1 MQQRLTHDSCA
12 CFPRLAQQRSQEVPM
27 TLGKAI
33 ATLIVSL
40 LLQGLNSCAEVYVPL
55 WDGGD
60 GGASDAGV
68 SDAR

>member
-1 MQQRLTHDSCA
+1 
-12 CFPRLAQQRSQEVPM
+12 M

-40 LLQGLNSCAEVYVPL
+40 LLQGMSSCAEVYVPL

-60 GGASDAGV
+60 GGVSDAGGR
-68 SDAR
+68 DAR